1 MSYIVRFRAHNFPR
15 TKEILHN
22 FVSQIGQ
29 YDVHILKIYVWKLYI
44 VLFIYIYTFVAHIK
58 AVLTDSFDKQ
68 GKQI

>member
-29 YDVHILKIYVWKLYI
+29 YDVHILKIYV
-44 VLFIYIYTFVAHIK
+44 
-58 AVLTDSFDKQ
+58 
-68 GKQI
+68 